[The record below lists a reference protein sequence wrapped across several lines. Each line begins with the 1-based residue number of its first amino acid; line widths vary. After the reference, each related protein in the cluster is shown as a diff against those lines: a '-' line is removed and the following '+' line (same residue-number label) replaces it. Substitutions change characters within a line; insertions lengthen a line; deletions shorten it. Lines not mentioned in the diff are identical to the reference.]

1 MSDDVQ
7 CPACVKGGGFEGR
20 VRNTS
25 QPPGP
30 SQVRFRRALT
40 TRGLTDTGHEGDL
53 PAGHL
58 AGTCSRAPS
67 AGGAHMPF
75 FPCSGA
81 RPAMC
86 PPAADHV
93 SNTGHSDLQINTQKK
108 RLSTQKEG
116 AGGHQP
122 AKPPPAGTLGAVG
135 PHHNTAGTAP

>member
-1 MSDDVQ
+1 
-7 CPACVKGGGFEGR
+7 
-20 VRNTS
+20 
-25 QPPGP
+25 
-30 SQVRFRRALT
+30 
-40 TRGLTDTGHEGDL
+40 
-53 PAGHL
+53 
-58 AGTCSRAPS
+58 
-67 AGGAHMPF
+67 MPF

-135 PHHNTAGTAP
+135 PHHNTAGTALSGTGQKGGNVSLMDPNKETRICKEDVSVSTH